1 MYTHAKNVRTKQIAK
16 RKLHDRVGKQT
27 QNNKSARGIESLTI
41 CTHCYRFHPCHIRL
55 VSLLWSL
62 VCLCQSLSL
71 CVWPKCISTSR
82 QTDWLVL
89 YFTDWKVFV
98 RKKTN
103 RRHQFNIVWSQ
114 KKVTVILFF
123 PRHGPMFCL
132 LFIPYIFSI
141 CLTKLTMKYFGACGR
156 IKYLWG
162 CTYIYQ
168 CLAEEIFQIQSTLFI

>member
-1 MYTHAKNVRTKQIAK
+1 MTEWVNK
-16 RKLHDRVGKQT
+16 RKTTNRHVALNPWQYVHIATVFILAT
-27 QNNKSARGIESLTI
+27 FVW
-41 CTHCYRFHPCHIRL
+41 FHWYDLSCVC
-55 VSLLWSL
+55 VSLS
-62 VCLCQSLSL
+62 V

-89 YFTDWKVFV
+89 YFNDWKVFV

>member
-1 MYTHAKNVRTKQIAK
+1 MKIRFFFIVLFEIAPWLSLRMAVNNLYCRRHNQPKINVYTHAKNARTKQIAK

-41 CTHCYRFHPCHIRL
+41 CTHCYRSHPCHIRL

-62 VCLCQSLSL
+62 VCSCLCL

-114 KKVTVILFF
+114 KK
-123 PRHGPMFCL
+123 
-132 LFIPYIFSI
+132 
-141 CLTKLTMKYFGACGR
+141 
-156 IKYLWG
+156 
-162 CTYIYQ
+162 Q
-168 CLAEEIFQIQSTLFI
+168 